1 MNRESMILGAFFFN
15 PQGDHRMS
23 WRHPRA
29 PGEEIFD
36 LQYYRDVAALAESAC
51 LDALFIADH
60 VAMWDTFESNVAHY
74 ANARLEP
81 ITLLS
86 ALSAV
91 TRDLGLISTLSA
103 SFSEPYNVARM
114 FASLDH
120 LSHGR
125 AAWNVVTSSMDEEA
139 MNFGRDSTLEHA
151 HRYERATEYVEVV
164 KALWDSW
171 EDGAVLL
178 DRKSGLFADPGKV
191 HRVEHSGRHFSV
203 RGPLNVPRPPQG
215 HPIIVQAGSSGDG
228 KNLAARHADMHF
240 SMCRSIEEGLAYRK
254 DLNERLRQ
262 YGRTQESLKIL
273 PGIQPVL
280 AASQAEA
287 EEKRELLESLVPER
301 MGVDLVSSWCQV
313 DLSKMP
319 LDGPLPDLPDEET
332 YDGQRSNL
340 ARLKSFKE
348 HNMTIREVA
357 RLLTNSG
364 AAPVVA
370 GTAVQIADFMEE
382 WFKAGLC
389 DGFNLM
395 FPVLVEDMFDF
406 VHGVVPELQRRG
418 LAQTSYRPGTLRD
431 KLGLIRSPNS
441 LAVRF

>member
-29 PGEEIFD
+29 PGEEIFH

-51 LDALFIADH
+51 LDALFVADH

-287 EEKRELLESLVPER
+287 KEKRELLETLVPER
-301 MGVDLVSSWCQV
+301 MGVDLVSSWCRV

-340 ARLKSFKE
+340 ARLKAFKE
-348 HNMTIREVA
+348 RNMTIREVA

-370 GTAVQIADFMEE
+370 GTAAQIADFMEE

-441 LAVRF
+441 LAVRS

>member
-1 MNRESMILGAFFFN
+1 MILGAFFFN

-29 PGEEIFD
+29 PSEEIFH

-51 LDALFIADH
+51 LDALFVADH

-191 HRVEHSGRHFSV
+191 HRVGHSGQHFSV

-287 EEKRELLESLVPER
+287 KEKRELLETLVPER

-313 DLSKMP
+313 DLSKMS

-340 ARLKSFKE
+340 ARLKAFKE
-348 HNMTIREVA
+348 QNMTIREVA

-370 GTAVQIADFMEE
+370 GTAAQIADFMEE

-441 LAVRF
+441 LAVLS

>member
-51 LDALFIADH
+51 LDALFVADH

-151 HRYERATEYVEVV
+151 HRYERANEYVEVV

-262 YGRTQESLKIL
+262 YGRTPESLKIL

-287 EEKRELLESLVPER
+287 KEKRELLESLVPER

-340 ARLKSFKE
+340 ARLKAFKE
-348 HNMTIREVA
+348 QNMTIREVA

-370 GTAVQIADFMEE
+370 GTAAQIADFMEE

-441 LAVRF
+441 LAVRS